1 MYEALAPDKCE
12 LLSMRSSRDSATN
25 THPQPHF
32 NGVFA
37 RRTQRQNLH
46 DQSKLQVMAIFLR
59 FCVIAI
65 VEGMELQNPE
75 P

>member
-12 LLSMRSSRDSATN
+12 LLSMRSSRDSATD

-32 NGVFA
+32 NGVIT
-37 RRTQRQNLH
+37 RCIQRQGLRH
-46 DQSKLQVMAIFLR
+46 QSKLQVMTVLLR
-59 FCVIAI
+59 VCVIAI
-65 VEGMELQNPE
+65 VERIELQNLE